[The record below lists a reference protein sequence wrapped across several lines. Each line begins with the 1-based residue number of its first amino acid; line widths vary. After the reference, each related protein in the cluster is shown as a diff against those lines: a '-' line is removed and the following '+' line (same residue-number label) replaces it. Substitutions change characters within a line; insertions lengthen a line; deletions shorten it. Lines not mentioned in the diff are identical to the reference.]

1 MVLRKVVLSQI
12 VIMMLASC
20 GANSG
25 GGGISKEMMLFGQN
39 ANMRA
44 ENFSHAKKQDI
55 PIQVIPLS
63 DSIEEINF
71 DEILVK
77 TPVSEGAMPLF
88 ESTRKVGDKE
98 SRFNYKGD
106 RDIRASFADSEFG
119 NSDFSTGSGTLY
131 IHTSKDLR
139 FDSGSEINIHLTGKG
154 GVLLDNDSFHYAK
167 IHLITEW
174 LDKSIKIKDA
184 YQESIL
190 MRERLSKLFE
200 YCEYSEYIKT
210 LNDIN
215 FFSQTIRSA
224 MSPNELIE
232 KLKNGIEKAR
242 SIFDKIDEFELKYK
256 GEDPVIARPYLLAQ
270 MKQSIPLV
278 QSIISILSDTSL
290 TAGLASNGGL
300 QQAIDR
306 LASVADKIKPLLQ
319 MKAARDLYIGST
331 IKIDNLAPIH
341 KQTFYKIM
349 DLSASGKIQNETKF
363 STKGLKV
370 FGQNGNYDIENT
382 DLAEITIGDIN
393 NSYVFLLT
401 LRDIGMSGSPFLARS
416 STPSFLRAS
425 SGGSVD
431 HFVGSLYTGVSLDAN
446 AQTFKMGN
454 MMMSASSD
462 SLNRLD
468 NFVGF
473 SYQNTPS
480 QTFGMYA
487 KYNLAQKAQ
496 IDNFAVYTMSS
507 AKGFRVFNTL
517 SYAGLNDKNEGLL
530 LSSQSQTLVLKSQ
543 VSHDFT
549 VSNLTFTPK
558 VFAGYGQLLSHNV
571 TKDFEKFDVSTDT
584 SSVFMGAGFDVSSG
598 FKVAGVPVHAFG
610 SMEVSCDALQ
620 RNTRIGSNNYAI
632 SDSNKSLSLGV
643 KADLSKESSLYT
655 TTKLQDNNAQIS
667 HGFEIGLNVKI

>member
-25 GGGISKEMMLFGQN
+25 GGGSSSSNQSNNISAKQFAHAVKKEDITPHVISLSLPSGIVDIDLSEQVKSSGAPEDHMPKIESVKMPYAF
-39 ANMRA
+39 ASD
-44 ENFSHAKKQDI
+44 FSYD
-55 PIQVIPLS
+55 
-63 DSIEEINF
+63 
-71 DEILVK
+71 
-77 TPVSEGAMPLF
+77 
-88 ESTRKVGDKE
+88 
-98 SRFNYKGD
+98 GD
-106 RDIRASFADSEFG
+106 RDITVSNFDTGLG
-119 NSDFSTGSGTLY
+119 NTFDFSTGDGTLY
-131 IHTSKDLR
+131 VDSPYFIYFNKSSK
-139 FDSGSEINIHLTGKG
+139 INIHLTDKG
-154 GVLLDNDSFHYAK
+154 GAKLDSNAFDAARIFAATIQVLLLQSSGQS
-167 IHLITEW
+167 LV
-174 LDKSIKIKDA
+174 
-184 YQESIL
+184 
-190 MRERLSKLFE
+190 SKLKPEDF
-200 YCEYSEYIKT
+200 IKFRNLPHPLGSMNSSSSSSQIASQLKT
-210 LNDIN
+210 FIGQVSPVLNEVSSKYTDPD
-215 FFSQTIRSA
+215 TV
-224 MSPNELIE
+224 
-232 KLKNGIEKAR
+232 K
-242 SIFDKIDEFELKYK
+242 IFTKVKT
-256 GEDPVIARPYLLAQ
+256 
-270 MKQSIPLV
+270 SIPLV
-278 QSIISILSDTSL
+278 NSMASVMEKTSL
-290 TAGLASNGGL
+290 TAGMDSATLLKSTVDGL
-300 QQAIDR
+300 
-306 LASVADKIKPLLQ
+306 KPLVKL
-319 MKAARDLYIGST
+319 AGNVTLDGT
-331 IKIDNLAPIH
+331 IKVDNTTPLAA
-341 KQTFYKIM
+341 KMLYKIL
-349 DLSASGKIQNETKF
+349 DCSGTTEAQNAIFSAD
-363 STKGLKV
+363 GLKV
-370 FGQNGNYDIENT
+370 FGQNGNNDIESADVAMLVIPGEKESDGSFT
-382 DLAEITIGDIN
+382 
-393 NSYVFLLT
+393 FLLT
-401 LRDIGMSGSPFLARS
+401 LRDIGMGGSPFLARS
-416 STPSFLRAS
+416 STPSFLGAS
-425 SGGSVD
+425 SGGPVD

-584 SSVFMGAGFDVSSG
+584 SSVFMGAGFGVASG

-620 RNTRIGSNNYAI
+620 RNTRIGANQYAV
-632 SDSNKSLSLGV
+632 SDSNKSLSLVV